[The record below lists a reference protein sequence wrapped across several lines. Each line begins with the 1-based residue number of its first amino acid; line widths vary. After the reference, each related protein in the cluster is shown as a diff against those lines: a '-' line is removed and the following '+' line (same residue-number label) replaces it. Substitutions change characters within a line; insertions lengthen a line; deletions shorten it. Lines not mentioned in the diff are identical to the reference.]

1 MNAEFPFRRA
11 FFLAAFAA
19 MTVVGCDDPP
29 PPPETQ
35 DRDALIQQVYDLRQ
49 ENAGLKNEIVV
60 LNAEIGS
67 LKHESG
73 TESEYHARTMGFMK
87 FGGIILGI
95 LLFFF
100 GMLVGA
106 AYGSRI
112 KDRVLA
118 DEAAAK
124 DGTK

>member
-1 MNAEFPFRRA
+1 MNAELPFRRA

-19 MTVVGCDDPP
+19 TTLVGCDDPP

>member
-73 TESEYHARTMGFMK
+73 TESEYHVRTMRFMK
-87 FGGIILGI
+87 FGGIVLGI